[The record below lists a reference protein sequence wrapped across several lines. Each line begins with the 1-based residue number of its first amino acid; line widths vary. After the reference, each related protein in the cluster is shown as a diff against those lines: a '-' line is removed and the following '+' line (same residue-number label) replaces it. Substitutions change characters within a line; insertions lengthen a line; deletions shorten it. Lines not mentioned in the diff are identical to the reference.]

1 MLIVRVPLRISLGG
15 GGTDLYNWYSKHGSF
30 LITATINKF
39 IYITLSQ
46 RNLEKDFWLSYSK
59 IENLKNLKQ
68 IKHSI
73 IKKILFK
80 YRNLNNLEI
89 HTISEVPSN
98 SGLGSSGS
106 LSVGLIQALNL
117 LSKNKISSKLL
128 AEKSIDIEM
137 SQNKKNAG
145 KQDQYAAAYGGLLK
159 LSINKKGFTK
169 VEKLKVSKKKIKQFQ
184 KNIFLIYIKNRRY
197 ASEILKKQS
206 KLINEN
212 KTTVEI
218 MKKIQLLG
226 KKSCDILEKG
236 KIDDFGLSLDE
247 HWRLKKKVGSFM
259 TNKKIEFLYNN
270 LKRNGSTGG
279 KVIGAG
285 GGGFLMSY
293 VPKKNHKKFISY
305 LKQQKLSVLDWQFHF
320 EGSKIIFNDEK

>member
-46 RNLEKDFWLSYSK
+46 RKLEKDFWLSYSK

-80 YRNLNNLEI
+80 YRSLNNLEI

-106 LSVGLIQALNL
+106 LSVGLIQALSL

-159 LSINKKGFTK
+159 LSTNKKGFTK
-169 VEKLKVSKKKIKQFQ
+169 VKKLKVSKKNLKQFQ
-184 KNIFLIYIKNRRY
+184 KNIFLIYIKNRRF

-206 KLINEN
+206 KLINQ
-212 KTTVEI
+212 
-218 MKKIQLLG
+218 KKNYKECYEKNSITWHEKLSG
-226 KKSCDILEKG
+226 FRKG
-236 KIDDFGLSLDE
+236 K
-247 HWRLKKKVGSFM
+247 
-259 TNKKIEFLYNN
+259 N
-270 LKRNGSTGG
+270 
-279 KVIGAG
+279 
-285 GGGFLMSY
+285 
-293 VPKKNHKKFISY
+293 
-305 LKQQKLSVLDWQFHF
+305 
-320 EGSKIIFNDEK
+320 